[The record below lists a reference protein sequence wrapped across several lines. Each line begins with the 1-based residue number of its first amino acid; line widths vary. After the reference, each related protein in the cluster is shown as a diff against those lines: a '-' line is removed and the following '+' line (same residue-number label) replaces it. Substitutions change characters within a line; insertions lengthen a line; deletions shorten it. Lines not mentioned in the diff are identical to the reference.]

1 MHNFQTRFCLLLAF
15 FNGLCSSM
23 WAQHIPFSANTTKTW
38 QECIAAYEK
47 LDIIHNQAAL
57 LEVGTTD
64 IGKPLH
70 LFVINKDG
78 LFYPELFDRKK
89 SILLINNAIHPGEPD
104 GVDACI
110 MLCTEVLDSNSP
122 LSKLL
127 DSTIVC
133 VVPMYNVDGALNRG
147 SHSRAN
153 QNGPAEYG
161 FRGNARNLDLNRDF
175 VKCDSR
181 NAQSFNQIFGRIKPN
196 VLVDTHVS
204 NGADYPYTITLITT
218 QSNKL
223 GGEMGSF
230 LKEKMEPA
238 LYQSMLEKGEE
249 MCPYVHTMGRTPDTG
264 LHEFLETPRFA
275 TGYAALFNCIGF
287 TTETHMLKP
296 YASRVEA
303 TYKFLVAML
312 QYMDA
317 NATQLVTIKNKA
329 DDDWMKRKSL
339 FLNFELDTTQKQ
351 TILFNGYAAC
361 TKPADI
367 GTGERLFYDKAQP
380 WQRSIPFYSTY
391 KGADEIAIPKYYIVP
406 QAWTEAIERL
416 KWNGVRMTQITR
428 DTLMQVTA
436 YYIEDYKSGER
447 PYEGHYYHTQI
458 KIKSEKRNIQ
468 MYKGDYLID
477 TKQPTVRYIITV
489 LEPQCEDSFFAWN
502 FFDSVL
508 QQKEWFSDYVFED
521 IAADL
526 LANDKALKKQFDDAL
541 ATDATLKN
549 NHWNQLY
556 WVYKHSAY
564 YEPSA
569 YRYPVYRLD

>member
-15 FNGLCSSM
+15 FNGLCSLM

-89 SILLINNAIHPGEPD
+89 SVLLINNAIHPGEPD

-110 MLCTEVLDSNSP
+110 MLCTELLDSNSP

-175 VKCDSR
+175 VKCDSQ

-296 YASRVEA
+296 YANRVEA
-303 TYKFLVAML
+303 TYKFLSSLL

-317 NATQLVTIKNKA
+317 NATQLVKIKNNA
-329 DDDWMKRKSL
+329 DQDWMQRKTM

-361 TKPADI
+361 TKPADV

-391 KGADEIAIPKYYIVP
+391 KGADEITIPKYYIVP

-436 YYIEDYKSGER
+436 YYIEDYKTGER
-447 PYEGHYYHTQI
+447 PYEGHYNHTQI

-556 WVYKHSAY
+556 WVYKHSAF

>member
-1 MHNFQTRFCLLLAF
+1 MNNFHHRIFILLAF
-15 FNGLCSSM
+15 FMEQSRPIN
-23 WAQHIPFSANTTKTW
+23 AQHIPYNANTTKTW

-47 LDIIHNQAAL
+47 LDIIHNNAAL
-57 LEVGTTD
+57 LEIGSTD
-64 IGKPLH
+64 VGKPLH
-70 LFVINKDG
+70 LFVINNDG

-89 SILLINNAIHPGEPD
+89 SVLLINNAIHPGEPD

-110 MLCTEVLDSNSP
+110 MLCNELLEANSAM
-122 LSKLL
+122 SKLL

-133 VVPMYNVDGALNRG
+133 IVPIYNVDGALNRS

-153 QNGPAEYG
+153 QNGPLEYG

-181 NAQSFNQIFGRIKPN
+181 NAQSFNQLFSRIRPN
-196 VLVDTHVS
+196 VLIDTHVS

-223 GGEMGSF
+223 GSVLGSF

-238 LYQSMLEKGEE
+238 LYAAMLDKGEE

-303 TYKFLVAML
+303 TYKFLAAML
-312 QYMDA
+312 QYMDT

-361 TKPADI
+361 TKPADV

-380 WQRSIPFYSTY
+380 WQRSIPFFSTY
-391 KGADEIAIPKYYIVP
+391 KGADEITIPKNYIVP
-406 QAWTEAIERL
+406 QAWAEVLERL
-416 KWNGVRMTQITR
+416 KWNGVQMTQFNR
-428 DTLMQVTA
+428 DTLLQVMA
-436 YYIEDYKSGER
+436 YYIEDYTTGQR
-447 PYEGHYYHTQI
+447 PYEGHYQHSRI
-458 KIKSEKRNIQ
+458 KVKKELRNIQ
-468 MYKGDYLID
+468 VYKGDYLIA
-477 TKQPTVRYIITV
+477 TQQPAVRYITTV

-502 FFDSVL
+502 FFDSAM

-526 LANDKALKKQFDDAL
+526 LAKDMALKKQFDQAL
-541 ATDATLKN
+541 ATDATLKD

-556 WVYKHSAY
+556 WVYKHSVY

-569 YRYPVYRLD
+569 HRYPVYRLE